1 MTNYGNE
8 QMKKKLKDF
17 GAVKNSITGKTIR
30 EMTWDEILD
39 LARDSK
45 PMSTEEAMSHF
56 RAARLA
62 YLKGK
67 SA

>member
-1 MTNYGNE
+1 ME
-8 QMKKKLKDF
+8 KEPKDF

-30 EMTWDEILD
+30 EMSWEEIFT

-45 PMSTEEAMSHF
+45 PMSTAEVMSHF
-56 RAARLA
+56 KAVRIA
-62 YLKGK
+62 YLKSK